1 MVCTLFA
8 QNRTKARK
16 GLVITMGVCMQLAT
30 RSLRKNKG
38 RTFITLIGIVLSVL
52 MVCTVLTLLNSML
65 CSAID
70 GIIEKNGNWHIA
82 VYNAT
87 AEEIEQYKAAD
98 EISSVKKV
106 LINGREVYRLV
117 LHEPNGVYEFANRYF
132 DERTEYSYHTE
143 LLSYLG
149 VSQNENI
156 KSLIIGIAAALLL
169 IIAVGAVSLIYNAFA
184 ISVSERT
191 KEIGLLS
198 SIGATKKDIR
208 TIVYAE
214 ALLLGTL
221 AIPLGMVLGVF
232 SSWALL
238 DVFGAYMGKI
248 LYVNMDMRLHIN
260 GWLLVLTTIFGYLLV
275 FLSAGVPARSAS
287 KISIISNLKGEKG
300 VMKVKCSNF
309 TSSAENLLAKRTI
322 KREKKA
328 FRAITFSLAISI
340 FLFVSANAFS
350 LYMLSFVEAERKNI
364 GYDLRMNYSMELGTK
379 KFDGLYSFVKS
390 QDGIDEVGWFA
401 ESPSH
406 FHSVL
411 LNSEWL
417 TDNYRD
423 SDWATLKESSEL
435 YKAPFYIFIIS
446 NERYAEFLSQNGL
459 KNDNSVYAS
468 AFYDEIDED
477 SKSTS
482 FPILKDGS
490 YHADVRYMSEAA
502 SERLNQD
509 INANPNDRFDY
520 ENYYDT
526 FFSVDFTVGNYDF
539 PFEFRANS
547 GGVSILIPES
557 RVSEFHAEITNKE
570 IMIQSPNYAA
580 IQKNTTDYLTSAG
593 LDEDVSIFNSAE
605 SYESQRN
612 LAAMIR
618 LFSTSFL
625 ILLTVIS
632 CANVFNVMTTS
643 LNMRKREFA
652 VLRSVGMTVKELFA
666 MLCIENLWIGLFSVL
681 IGGIAPLPLC
691 YLLYKNI
698 VVGAVIRFVY
708 PIGAYLIAS
717 LAMLLIMFITSI
729 YGLWKIKKGDIIAD
743 VRNDFV

>member
-1 MVCTLFA
+1 MFYLIRNGSLT
-8 QNRTKARK
+8 T
-16 GLVITMGVCMQLAT
+16 TET
-30 RSLRKNKG
+30 R
-38 RTFITLIGIVLSVL
+38 
-52 MVCTVLTLLNSML
+52 
-65 CSAID
+65 
-70 GIIEKNGNWHIA
+70 
-82 VYNAT
+82 
-87 AEEIEQYKAAD
+87 
-98 EISSVKKV
+98 
-106 LINGREVYRLV
+106 
-117 LHEPNGVYEFANRYF
+117 
-132 DERTEYSYHTE
+132 
-143 LLSYLG
+143 
-149 VSQNENI
+149 
-156 KSLIIGIAAALLL
+156 
-169 IIAVGAVSLIYNAFA
+169 
-184 ISVSERT
+184 
-191 KEIGLLS
+191 IGLL
-198 SIGATKKDIR
+198 
-208 TIVYAE
+208 
-214 ALLLGTL
+214 L
-221 AIPLGMVLGVF
+221 
-232 SSWALL
+232 
-238 DVFGAYMGKI
+238 
-248 LYVNMDMRLHIN
+248 
-260 GWLLVLTTIFGYLLV
+260 
-275 FLSAGVPARSAS
+275 
-287 KISIISNLKGEKG
+287 
-300 VMKVKCSNF
+300 
-309 TSSAENLLAKRTI
+309 
-322 KREKKA
+322 KKA
-328 FRAITFSLAISI
+328 PNYI
-340 FLFVSANAFS
+340 
-350 LYMLSFVEAERKNI
+350 K
-364 GYDLRMNYSMELGTK
+364 LR
-379 KFDGLYSFVKS
+379 F
-390 QDGIDEVGWFA
+390 I
-401 ESPSH
+401 
-406 FHSVL
+406 

-681 IGGIAPLPLC
+681 IGGIASLPLC

>member
-1 MVCTLFA
+1 
-8 QNRTKARK
+8 
-16 GLVITMGVCMQLAT
+16 MGVCMQLAT

-38 RTFITLIGIVLSVL
+38 RTFITLIGIVLSVF
-52 MVCTVLTLLNSML
+52 MVCTVLTLLSSML
-65 CSAID
+65 TSVVD
-70 GIIEKNGNWHIA
+70 SIIEKDGNWHIA

-87 AEEIEQYKAAD
+87 SEKIEQYEMAD
-98 EISSVKKV
+98 EISSAEKV

-117 LHEPNGVYEFANRYF
+117 LHEPREVYEFANRYF
-132 DERTEYSYHTE
+132 DETTEFSYHTE

-169 IIAVGAVSLIYNAFA
+169 IIAVGAISLIYNAFA

-221 AIPLGMVLGVF
+221 AIPLGIVLGVL

-238 DVFGAYMGKI
+238 DVFGAYMEKI

-260 GWLLVLTTIFGYLLV
+260 GWLLVLTAIFSYLLV

-287 KISIISNLKGEKG
+287 KISIIGNLKGEKG
-300 VMKVKCSNF
+300 VMRIKRNNF
-309 TSSAENLLAKRTI
+309 TSSAENLLARRTM
-322 KREKKA
+322 KREKKS
-328 FRAITFSLAISI
+328 FRAIAFSLAISI

-350 LYMLSFVEAERKNI
+350 IYVLSFVEAEQKKI
-364 GYDLRMNYSMELGTK
+364 GYDLRLNYSMELGEK
-379 KFDGLYSFVKS
+379 EFDELYSFLKS
-390 QDGIDEVGWFA
+390 QDGIDEIGWFA
-401 ESPSH
+401 ESPSDH
-406 FHSVL
+406 RSIL
-411 LNSEWL
+411 LRSEWI
-417 TDNYRD
+417 TDSYRE
-423 SDWATLKESSEL
+423 SDWATLKGNSGL
-435 YKAPFYIFIIS
+435 YKAPLYIVVIS
-446 NERYAEFLSQNGL
+446 NERYAAFLSQNGL
-459 KNDNSVYAS
+459 ENDNSVYVS
-468 AFYDEIDED
+468 AFYDEFDAD
-477 SKSTS
+477 GTSTS
-482 FPILKDGS
+482 YPILKGGT
-490 YHADVRYMSEAA
+490 YHTDVRYMSEAA
-502 SERLNQD
+502 SERLMQD
-509 INANPNDRFDY
+509 INANPNGNFDY
-520 ENYYDT
+520 EDYYDT
-526 FFSVDFTVGNYDF
+526 FFDIQITAGSYDF

-557 RVSEFHAEITNKE
+557 RISEFHTEITNKE

-681 IGGIAPLPLC
+681 IGGIASLPLC
-691 YLLYKNI
+691 YLLYKSI

-717 LAMLLIMFITSI
+717 LAMIAIMSLASV
-729 YGLWKIKKGDIIAD
+729 YGLFKIKKGNVITDI
-743 VRNDFV
+743 RNDFV